1 MNSDNID
8 GPEPSTR
15 TTGKRKASKKALD
28 KLKAAEKAKAKK
40 KGEIDTDD
48 NDSDDEYKAPSKSLK
63 INATPSVRPPVG
75 TLEVCAKCEKEF
87 SVVGVSTRFHT
98 PPAVMLTM

>member
-40 KGEIDTDD
+40 KGEIDTDEED
-48 NDSDDEYKAPSKSLK
+48 IISASTGMLYMGTFLK
-63 INATPSVRPPVG
+63 ISKDG
-75 TLEVCAKCEKEF
+75 I
-87 SVVGVSTRFHT
+87 
-98 PPAVMLTM
+98 